1 MLKATSAARRKA
13 DLRLE
18 SHREQARILDPR
30 SAFSETVSEV
40 EVRIDP
46 LTGSRSRINISR
58 TSRPKQAL
66 AHVEQASTAKCL
78 FCPDSVDTATPK
90 FPSSFLAEGR
100 LKSGGATLFPNL
112 FPLAG
117 NHAVCAFTPEHKIEL
132 AEFKTEEVLD
142 GVRCSLMYF
151 ARCAEAGFAEHFL
164 GWNHL
169 PAAGASILHP
179 HFQLICSREPLAGPG
194 GIFKASKAYFKSE
207 GRNFWRQL
215 SKEERSTPRFIGE
228 SQGFTWLAP
237 WAPSGAYEVQ
247 GISERASVMGME
259 DKELVGMSEGIVK
272 VLKGYASLGVA
283 SINMGLFSMPGGG
296 EETFRA
302 FVRIMARPGTGM
314 SDRALL
320 ELYGGEVG
328 LSTLPEDY
336 ASALKV
342 FF

>member
-1 MLKATSAARRKA
+1 MRLDRR
-13 DLRLE
+13 
-18 SHREQARILDPR
+18 REKARILDPR
-30 SAFSETVSEV
+30 SAFSENVSEV

-66 AHVEQASTAKCL
+66 ARVEPASAVKCF

-90 FPSSFLAEGR
+90 FPSSFVPEGR
-100 LKSGGATLFPNL
+100 IKAGGATLFPNL

-117 NHAVCAFTPEHKIEL
+117 NHAVCVFTPEHKIEL
-132 AEFKTEEVLD
+132 AKFKREDVLD
-142 GVRCSLMYF
+142 GIRCSLIYF
-151 ARCAEAGFAEHFL
+151 SRSAETGLTEHFL

-179 HFQLICSREPLAGPG
+179 HFQVICSREPLAGPG
-194 GIFKASKAYFKSE
+194 EVFRASRAFFKGE
-207 GRNFWRQL
+207 GRNFWTQL
-215 SKEERSTPRFIGE
+215 SEEERSTPRFIGE
-228 SQGFTWLAP
+228 SRGFTWLAP

-247 GISERASVMGME
+247 GISEKASVMDMG
-259 DKELVGMSEGIVK
+259 DQELVGMAEGIVK
-272 VLKGYASLGVA
+272 VLKGYASLGV
-283 SINMGLFSMPGGG
+283 SSVNMGLFSMQGDG

-302 FVRIMARPGTGM
+302 FIRIMARPRTGM

-336 ASALKV
+336 APALKG